1 MERRIEKFLKERE
14 SEGLLRKLTEVE
26 HVPGGRISVE
36 GKEYVDFSSNDYL
49 GLANHPRLKS
59 AAVDALSQAVGSS
72 ASRLMT
78 GSTKIHHE
86 LEKKVA
92 KFKGK
97 EAALVFNSGYQANVG
112 ILSALCGKQDAIFS
126 DRLNH
131 ASIIDGIKLS
141 GASIFRFNHNDA
153 DHLEELLDK
162 KRSGFNEALIIT
174 ETVFS
179 MDGDIAPLEKIVE
192 LKKKYNC
199 ILMVDEAHATGIFGD
214 DGSGVV
220 GSKGV
225 TSDVDIIM
233 GTFSKALGGF
243 GSYIATSE
251 GIRDYLINTCRSFIY
266 STALPRA
273 VIAANMA
280 ALDVVK
286 DEPERRKGLLKMADY
301 LRSMLQENGL
311 HVNGGSQILPIIV
324 SGNDKALTMSDDL
337 KKKGY
342 WVTPVRHPT
351 VPRNEA
357 RLRISLSFD
366 HSIETINRFLEDIKE
381 VM

>member
-141 GASIFRFNHNDA
+141 GASIFRFNHFNRT
-153 DHLEELLDK
+153 EL
-162 KRSGFNEALIIT
+162 
-174 ETVFS
+174 
-179 MDGDIAPLEKIVE
+179 
-192 LKKKYNC
+192 C
-199 ILMVDEAHATGIFGD
+199 
-214 DGSGVV
+214 
-220 GSKGV
+220 
-225 TSDVDIIM
+225 
-233 GTFSKALGGF
+233 
-243 GSYIATSE
+243 
-251 GIRDYLINTCRSFIY
+251 
-266 STALPRA
+266 
-273 VIAANMA
+273 
-280 ALDVVK
+280 
-286 DEPERRKGLLKMADY
+286 
-301 LRSMLQENGL
+301 
-311 HVNGGSQILPIIV
+311 
-324 SGNDKALTMSDDL
+324 
-337 KKKGY
+337 
-342 WVTPVRHPT
+342 
-351 VPRNEA
+351 
-357 RLRISLSFD
+357 
-366 HSIETINRFLEDIKE
+366 
-381 VM
+381 